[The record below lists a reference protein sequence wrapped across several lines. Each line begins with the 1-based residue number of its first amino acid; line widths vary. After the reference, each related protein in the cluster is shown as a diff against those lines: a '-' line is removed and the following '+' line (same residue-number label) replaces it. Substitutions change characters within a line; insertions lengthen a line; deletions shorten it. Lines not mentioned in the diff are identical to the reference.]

1 MMQLSGQI
9 ATPSGLV
16 AGTVGFTDLI
26 THVTAGA
33 APTDRIIVP
42 GFIDPHVHGG
52 DGSDTMD
59 GAAGIERLARFHLRH
74 GTTTLLP
81 TTITRPWD
89 EVMAAL
95 GAIASLKVTGIPG
108 GARIHGAHLEGPFIN
123 PHRLGAQPPFAIAAT
138 PALVEAA
145 LALDVVRVVTLA
157 CEMPGADD
165 AIDRFA
171 RAGVRVSL
179 GHSAADYPTATS
191 ALNWIRACG
200 CAACG
205 THLFNAMGGIEGR
218 NPGLAG
224 ALLASPHAFAELIL
238 DLHHVH
244 PGAFRLAQ
252 AALGDRLLLITDAMR
267 ATGQGDGES
276 ELGGQKVIIAGGAAR
291 LAGGS
296 LAGSVLTLDTA
307 FRNAVASGATI
318 SQAARLTATT
328 AAAYLG
334 LTDRGAIAPGLL
346 ADLVVLDGALAVR
359 EVWLGGQ
366 RHV

>member
-1 MMQLSGQI
+1 MELSGQI
-9 ATPSGLV
+9 VTPAGIV
-16 AGTVGFTDLI
+16 AGTLAFTDVI
-26 THVTAGA
+26 GAVTAGP
-33 APTDRIIVP
+33 APADCFILP

-52 DGSDTMD
+52 DGGDTMD
-59 GAAGIERLARFHLRH
+59 GAEGIAKLARFHLRH

-81 TTITRPWD
+81 TTITRPWA

-95 GAIASLKVTGIPG
+95 DAIRTARATGIVG

-123 PHRLGAQPPFAIAAT
+123 PHRLGAQPPFAIEPA

-145 LALDVVRVVTLA
+145 LAPDVVRVVTLA

-165 AIDRFA
+165 AIERFA

-179 GHSAADYPTATS
+179 GHSAADFPTATA
-191 ALNWIRACG
+191 ALNLVRACG
-200 CAACG
+200 CIACG

-218 NPGLAG
+218 RPGLAA
-224 ALLASPHAFAELIL
+224 ALLASPHAYSEMIL
-238 DLHHVH
+238 DLHHVA
-244 PGAFRLAQ
+244 PGALHLAL
-252 AALGDRLLLITDAMR
+252 AAIGPRLLLITDAMR

-276 ELGGQKVIIAGGAAR
+276 ELGGQKVIIAEGAAR
-291 LAGGS
+291 LEGGS
-296 LAGSVLTLDTA
+296 LAGSVLTLDVA
-307 FRNAVASGATI
+307 LRNAVACGVSLEAA
-318 SQAARLTATT
+318 SQLVSTS

-334 LTDRGAIAPGLL
+334 LADRGAITPGRL
-346 ADLVVLDGALAVR
+346 ADFVVLDGALTVQ